1 MEKKL
6 LQEYEKLKG
15 QEAKDA
21 FTRQLLI
28 CHEDMRGRMD
38 NMCKLIG
45 DVLRALAGGSSK
57 TPTDNSGNIFGG
69 GPDIDWNSPS
79 NGAGSESQ
87 PPSSGSKPSEP
98 KNPEQPTPEQPTP
111 EQPTPEPEKDSSSR
125 PRTDIFS
132 SLRNKENNF

>member
-57 TPTDNSGNIFGG
+57 TPTDNSDNIFGG

-98 KNPEQPTPEQPTP
+98 KEP

-132 SLRNKENNF
+132 GLRNKENNF

>member
-38 NMCKLIG
+38 NMSKLIG
-45 DVLRALAGGSSK
+45 DVLRELAGGASSSK
-57 TPTDNSGNIFGG
+57 TPTDDSDNIFGG
-69 GPDIDWNSPS
+69 GPDIESNS
-79 NGAGSESQ
+79 NGTGSEYQ

-98 KNPEQPTPEQPTP
+98 KNPEQPTPE
-111 EQPTPEPEKDSSSR
+111 PEKDSSSR
-125 PRTDIFS
+125 PRTTDIFS
-132 SLRNKENNF
+132 GLRSKENNF